1 MNAGDTAAVASH
13 LISGGGARRARYGE
27 LPLQET
33 DKLGGRLEQ
42 LLDASGHR
50 QTLAGTLGL
59 GALCGAEE
67 RRIRRRGRERVS
79 APRSAHAA
87 AFESSVAAW

>member
-1 MNAGDTAAVASH
+1 ME
-13 LISGGGARRARYGE
+13 R

-67 RRIRRRGRERVS
+67 KEDQTARERERERVL
-79 APRSAHAA
+79 
-87 AFESSVAAW
+87 